1 MIADS
6 DKGFLPGHP
15 DRVWLPTFGLLLFF
29 HRFCQITPSAMQML
43 IVSRYQQPHFKTMTI
58 STAPIFE
65 HPIAITP
72 SDIDDMGH
80 VNNAVYLRWVQEAV
94 VGYWQHI
101 SPIDAQE
108 ELLWV
113 ALKHE
118 IAYRVPLF
126 LNDEVDALVTATGTR
141 GARASFSTNFKRD
154 EDMVAE
160 VRSSWCCVDAVTRR
174 PQRIAHDIAR
184 RFLRR

>member
-1 MIADS
+1 
-6 DKGFLPGHP
+6 
-15 DRVWLPTFGLLLFF
+15 
-29 HRFCQITPSAMQML
+29 
-43 IVSRYQQPHFKTMTI
+43 
-58 STAPIFE
+58 
-65 HPIAITP
+65 
-72 SDIDDMGH
+72 MGH

-94 VGYWQHI
+94 VRYWQQI

-118 IAYRVPLF
+118 IVYRMPIF
-126 LNDEVDALVTATGTR
+126 LDDEVDTLVKATGTR
-141 GARASFSTNFKRD
+141 GSRASFSTNFRRG
-154 EDMVAE
+154 ENIVAE

-184 RFLRR
+184 RFLPS